1 MNNNLFNSQDEVIE
15 YVHIRIQQRN
25 TRQKIT
31 TVEGIPNKYDLK
43 RILKVCK
50 REFACNGSI
59 VNDLRYGEVIQLQ
72 GDQRENMS
80 KFISVVQLVPHNHIK
95 VHGG

>member
-31 TVEGIPNKYDLK
+31 TVEGIPDKYDLK

-59 VNDLRYGEVIQLQ
+59 VKDLTYGEVIQLQ

-80 KFISVVQLVPHNHIK
+80 KFLSIIQLVPDSHIK
-95 VHGG
+95 VHGS

>member
-1 MNNNLFNSQDEVIE
+1 MSNDIFTSEEVIE

-25 TRQKIT
+25 SRQKIT
-31 TVEGIPNKYDLK
+31 TVEGLPDKYDLK

-59 VNDLRYGEVIQLQ
+59 VNDRTYGKVIQLQ

-80 KFISVVQLVPHNHIK
+80 KFISVIQLVPDSHIK
-95 VHGG
+95 VHGS

>member
-1 MNNNLFNSQDEVIE
+1 MSNDIFTSEEVIE

-25 TRQKIT
+25 SRQKIT
-31 TVEGIPNKYDLK
+31 TVEGLPDKYDLK

-59 VNDLRYGEVIQLQ
+59 VNDRTYGEVLQLQ
-72 GDQRENMS
+72 GDQRDNMS
-80 KFISVVQLVPHNHIK
+80 KFLSVVQLVPDSHVKI
-95 VHGG
+95 HGV